1 MKIEELIEKAENLK
15 KEEKYEDSIKILE
28 DLLKEHPNSDEIV
41 KKLIETLFE
50 YGGYLNDSFIMEYKK
65 AKSCFEKILELE
77 PNNYRAHYNLG
88 IALFN
93 LENFDGALKSYYKAL
108 EIKPDYKFCLYNIGL
123 VFEAKADLNKA
134 LEYYQKALNV
144 DPNFTYAIQAVN
156 DIRNQI
162 KMLKKEGFIEKEK
175 VSLDIDEIKNLFR
188 ISKKIKIDHLR
199 ELLKLNMKD
208 LLHLLINWGEEY
220 QFQIDGDYLIINK
233 NTVKKFLNDLNDG
246 NLDFL
251 Y

>member
-28 DLLKEHPNSDEIV
+28 DLLKEHPNSNEV
-41 KKLIETLFE
+41 LKKLIETLFE
-50 YGGYLNDSFIMEYKK
+50 YGGYLNDSFIMEYEK
-65 AKSCFEKILELE
+65 AKACFEKILELE

-108 EIKPDYKFCLYNIGL
+108 ELKPDYKYCLYNIGL

-134 LEYYQKALNV
+134 LEYYQKALNI

-175 VSLDIDEIKNLFR
+175 KSLDIDEIKNLFM

-208 LLHLLINWGEEY
+208 LLHLLINWGQEY

-233 NTVKKFLNDLNDG
+233 NTVEKFLNDLNDG
-246 NLDFL
+246 SLDFL

>member
-1 MKIEELIEKAENLK
+1 MKIEELIKKAENLK

-28 DLLKEHPNSDEIV
+28 DLLKEHPNSNEV
-41 KKLIETLFE
+41 LKKLIETLLE
-50 YGGYLNDSFIMEYKK
+50 YGIYLNDYFIMEYEK
-65 AKSCFEKILELE
+65 AKACFEKILELE

-108 EIKPDYKFCLYNIGL
+108 ELKPDYKYCLYNIGL

-144 DPNFTYAIQAVN
+144 DPNFMYAIQAVN
-156 DIRNQI
+156 DIRNKI
-162 KMLKKEGFIEKEK
+162 KMLKTEGFIEKEQ
-175 VSLDIDEIKNLFR
+175 VSFDIDEIKDLFK

-199 ELLKLNMKD
+199 ELLRLNMKE
-208 LLHLLINWGEEY
+208 LLHLLINWGQKY

-233 NTVKKFLNDLNDG
+233 NTVEKFLNDLNDG
-246 NLDFL
+246 SLDFFR
-251 Y
+251 